1 MSDAPLSLELREAQ
15 PWHGA
20 AKVDRAAAVIRGVK
34 VLGLHS
40 GNGNDYTTAVLEKAL
55 PLYESQRVNLDH
67 PLRSAK
73 KEDRKVSERFGKLQA
88 VRLGAD
94 GLYGDLAYNP
104 HHPMA
109 ESLLWWA
116 ENMPDCIG
124 LSQNGHGTGKKK
136 PDGRWQVESITSVQ
150 SVDLVADPAT
160 TKSLFEAQEPDMP
173 EPEEATTPVQTA
185 GDHAQQMADAF
196 ANAVMAV
203 VKDTSMDLQGKMKKI
218 KDILKAQEKLLGKE
232 EEEAPSEEGGEGEA
246 SESLS
251 AERRELEQL
260 RKERGVRELC
270 ESMGY
275 VPDALMVEALV
286 SLPDEAKRREMVERD
301 RGRQRQG
308 RPRSAAAVPGP
319 PPGAFDGKQGREL
332 ASTLRRMK

>member
-160 TKSLFEAQEPDMP
+160 TKSLFEAEGNAMP
-173 EPEEATTPVQTA
+173 EEETTPVQTA
-185 GDHAQQMADAF
+185 GDHVQQMADAF
-196 ANAVMAV
+196 GNAVMAV
-203 VKDTSMDLQGKMKKI
+203 VKDTSLDVQGKMKKI
-218 KDILKAQEKLLGKE
+218 KDILKAQEKLLGKAE
-232 EEEAPSEEGGEGEA
+232 EDAQVDGEVSADEPVP
-246 SESLS
+246 ESLS
-251 AERRELEQL
+251 RERAELAAL
-260 RKERGVRELC
+260 RKEKG
-270 ESMGY
+270 
-275 VPDALMVEALV
+275 
-286 SLPDEAKRREMVERD
+286 
-301 RGRQRQG
+301 
-308 RPRSAAAVPGP
+308 
-319 PPGAFDGKQGREL
+319 
-332 ASTLRRMK
+332 